1 MTVYENVDQLTPE
14 MIGTAITFKVVTES
28 TRNTNQTV
36 EHVTARLIAYAV
48 AEEIYT
54 AGMADGIT
62 RGYQI
67 LFEGYPP
74 IKGSVYKP
82 SSLGS

>member
-1 MTVYENVDQLTPE
+1 MTVYDNVDQLTPE
-14 MIGTAITFKVVTES
+14 MIGTAITFKVVTAS
-28 TRNTNQTV
+28 TRNTNKTV

-48 AEEIYT
+48 AEETYT
-54 AGMADGIT
+54 EGMADGIT

-74 IKGSVYKP
+74 IKGNVYIP
-82 SSLGS
+82 S